1 MIAEGRWPPVGAAAR
16 RFRSQWVYVM
26 TTSAGAVLT
35 AGIVVQHPIA
45 LLVMLLVVVVT
56 AAAYFEGPWA
66 LGVVFAW
73 MAVAG
78 TGIST
83 GISIGGIHVPVLYV
97 LIAFLMA
104 VAGIRHSVRHS
115 VEQQSAPRLA
125 PALFLALPAVAL
137 GALGLFLGN
146 DSTLV
151 REEGL
156 VWIGGALVVAL
167 TALTLRSPRHV
178 GQLAVVL
185 AVCGALAAAKSLL
198 VAGSGVL
205 SSQSGLLQV
214 SSSVDPQ
221 FQVERIIEAGGD
233 MILTVGVPICVG
245 LLRVARGGR
254 ALLLV
259 GVLVLTSVGLVL
271 TYTRTLIAAA
281 LIGGVVA
288 CLVPLRGQRHTR
300 NLVWL
305 MAGIALVGLLLTF
318 RYGPS
323 QYNAGD
329 AVARR
334 LTGGP
339 QAGSSTLAERTSEA
353 KAALSIDPSLTLTV
367 GRGLGSTFLSPTVPE
382 AGFTDWTHVGYAW
395 VVMKGGIPFL
405 VFVLILFVWSARRM
419 VRAGREAHDNKM
431 FAGAAAGL
439 AGAIV
444 AFAALGALLNPFAS
458 VDGLIIFG
466 TLLGAAAIAGQFVLP
481 RNSKTP
487 AADRSSRL
495 VRPI

>member
-1 MIAEGRWPPVGAAAR
+1 
-16 RFRSQWVYVM
+16 M
-26 TTSAGAVLT
+26 TTTAGAVLT

-56 AAAYFEGPWA
+56 AAAHFEGPWA

-73 MAVAG
+73 IAVAG

-83 GISIGGIHVPVLYV
+83 GISIGGIQVPVLYV

-104 VAGIRHSVRHS
+104 VAGIRHTFRHS
-115 VEQQSAPRLA
+115 VEQRSAPRLA
-125 PALFLALPAVAL
+125 PALLLALPAVAL

-146 DSTLV
+146 DPILA
-151 REEGL
+151 REEGM
-156 VWIGGALVVAL
+156 VWIGGALVAAL
-167 TALTLRSPRHV
+167 AALTLRSPRHV
-178 GQLAVVL
+178 AQLAVVL
-185 AVCGALAAAKSLL
+185 AACGALAAAKSLL

-233 MILTVGVPICVG
+233 TILTLGVPICVG
-245 LLRVARGGR
+245 LLRVARGRR

-281 LIGGVVA
+281 LIGSVVA
-288 CLVPLRGQRHTR
+288 WLVPLRGQRHTR

-353 KAALSIDPSLTLTV
+353 KAALNIDPSLTLTV

-382 AGFTDWTHVGYAW
+382 AGFTDWAHIGYAW

-439 AGAIV
+439 AGATV
-444 AFAALGALLNPFAS
+444 EFAALGALLNPFAS
-458 VDGLIIFG
+458 VDGVTIFG
-466 TLLGAAAIAGQFVLP
+466 TLLGAAAIAGQFVLL